1 PTGWV
6 PSNTL
11 DGTSVYSVYYNSAF
25 SGWSAIIGTPAQVMD
40 APLRRSYLAF
50 GASFLIS
57 VILGLLA
64 AGRVGRTIVRP
75 VRELESSAVSVGC
88 GEAPQIPQARL
99 PEGRRVGEAL
109 VSAHLQR
116 ERALERERDARR
128 VAERAS
134 KAKDEFLAM
143 LGHELRNPL
152 AAISTASYLLER
164 NREDLKPM
172 HANAAAIVSRQVRHL
187 ARMTDDLLDAGRIVL
202 GKVALSRSRMN
213 LGQAVQNVME
223 ALRNSGQLDRHEVSL
238 STDEVWIDAD
248 GTRIEQIALNLITN
262 AIKYTPQG
270 GSIRVEVLRDNSDA
284 LLRVSDTGLG
294 LDAELSARVFDLFVQ
309 GERSIDRS
317 QGGLGIGLTLVRRL
331 AELHSGSAHVESD
344 GPDCGAAFTVRLLLA
359 QPPAVHPGAVDADG
373 PARPLRVALI
383 EDNDDVRAALRL
395 VLEADG
401 HMVRDASD
409 GQSGLQLLLSAADLD
424 VALID

>member
-1 PTGWV
+1 
-6 PSNTL
+6 
-11 DGTSVYSVYYNSAF
+11 VYSVYHTSAV
-25 SGWSAIIGTPAQVMD
+25 SGWSAIIGMPRDTID
-40 APLRRSYLAF
+40 RPLLWSYLAF
-50 GASFLIS
+50 AMSISIS
-57 VILGLLA
+57 VLLGLLA
-64 AGRVGRTIVRP
+64 AVRAGRTILRP
-75 VRELESSAVSVGC
+75 VRELESSALSVGR
-88 GEAPQIPQARL
+88 GEAPQVPETAL
-99 PEGRRVGEAL
+99 PEVCRVGEAL
-109 VSAHLQR
+109 VSAHLER
-116 ERALERERDARR
+116 ERALEREREARR
-128 VAERAS
+128 VAESAS

-164 NREDLKPM
+164 NREDLKPL

-202 GKVALSRSRMN
+202 GKIALSRSRMN
-213 LGQAVQNVME
+213 LGHAVQNVMD

-309 GERSIDRS
+309 GERSI
-317 QGGLGIGLTLVRRL
+317 
-331 AELHSGSAHVESD
+331 
-344 GPDCGAAFTVRLLLA
+344 
-359 QPPAVHPGAVDADG
+359 
-373 PARPLRVALI
+373 
-383 EDNDDVRAALRL
+383 
-395 VLEADG
+395 
-401 HMVRDASD
+401 
-409 GQSGLQLLLSAADLD
+409 
-424 VALID
+424 